1 MQFTR
6 AIKRS
11 IVNNNRLSKGYTQN
25 QPITTPATTSTT
37 IRTTSTTIRTTST
50 TIRTIPTTTLW
61 SMRESMQSC
70 KQYKPPCTSC
80 GH

>member
-37 IRTTSTTIRTTST
+37 IRTTSTTIRT
-50 TIRTIPTTTLW
+50 IPTTTLW